1 MSRQR
6 FKINIAKQFFLE
18 NSKENNSNKMANN
31 AINCNSIYI
40 NNQILFC
47 LIVVIY
53 LLIFVTYS
61 FRN

>member
-1 MSRQR
+1 MSRQQ

-40 NNQILFC
+40 NNQMLFC
-47 LIVVIY
+47 LIVVMHF
-53 LLIFVTYS
+53 LIFVTYY